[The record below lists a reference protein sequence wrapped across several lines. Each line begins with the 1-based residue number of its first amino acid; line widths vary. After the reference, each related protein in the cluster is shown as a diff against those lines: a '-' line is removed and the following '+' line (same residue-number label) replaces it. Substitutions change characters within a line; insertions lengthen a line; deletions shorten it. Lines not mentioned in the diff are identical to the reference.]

1 MKKRREKK
9 KEEKIKKKK
18 CPKTTTTTT
27 AKTEPISQKTVYIY
41 IYSEKGDIV
50 KLQCSSKNTIFLDG
64 AASP

>member
-1 MKKRREKK
+1 MKKRRGKK
-9 KEEKIKKKK
+9 KEEKIKKKVSK
-18 CPKTTTTTT
+18 NNNNNNSKD
-27 AKTEPISQKTVYIY
+27 SQFHRKQYIY